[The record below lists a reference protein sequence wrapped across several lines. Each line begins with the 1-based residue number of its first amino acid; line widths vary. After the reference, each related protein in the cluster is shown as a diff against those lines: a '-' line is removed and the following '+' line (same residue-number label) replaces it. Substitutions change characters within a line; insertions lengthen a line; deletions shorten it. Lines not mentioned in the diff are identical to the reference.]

1 MIIKGINK
9 QFDKMNKYVY
19 NEIYRLCQKYDK
31 NDGL

>member
-1 MIIKGINK
+1 MIE
-9 QFDKMNKYVY
+9 QLDKMNKYVY